1 MSGGSRIVAFGSGEG
16 TEPEQP
22 AEKGAPLDLSD
33 ADMESASQSWDADWD
48 AGTHSAPHSFVWV
61 LPAIAGLAILGWTG
75 FFGWAHQAEILAGGT
90 PQQWSSWIVQWSVP
104 TLLVI
109 GTWLL
114 AMRNSRREAVRFTDT
129 AAALRRES
137 EALEARLTT
146 VNRELSLAREFLG
159 AQSRELESLGR
170 IASERLSQHA
180 HTLEGLIHDN
190 SAQVET
196 IGSISTVAL
205 ENMSRL
211 RDDLPVITNSA
222 KDVSNQ
228 IGNAGRTAMEQLDSM
243 IAGFERLNNFGEAS
257 ERQVGSLQT
266 KVEAALAAFEA
277 QAAQLDDIMASRFD
291 TLANKSE
298 LFRAD
303 LDKREVEAL
312 AALRNRAER
321 LREEL
326 GGAHEVLETEEEEA
340 LKSLQARIN
349 AIRESAATVGRAM
362 RESEDRAISDWQ
374 AQIERLRSNLTEVLD
389 EVSRVDAMAMES
401 ARQRLQEINREA
413 IEVDERLVERNTQF
427 DEQMAE
433 RRTLLEEYATSSSD
447 LLTTQLAAIDTALAE
462 RRTEQV
468 EQTRILVEH
477 AEAITLQLTAMSGEI
492 ETVAQTGS
500 ETSSRL
506 SNALEE
512 LATMLNGSRTALD
525 GTEAAI
531 EELTESGVR
540 LLEIIQAGARTS
552 REDLTHAIG
561 EAETRLSDVVGQAE
575 STRLLLGESS
585 RKGEELS
592 NYVIAARAEGA
603 ATGQDIEVLQARIA
617 DAHRAQA
624 EQVAELRQALATLD
638 EESTALAAKAE
649 GELAGALGKLQVA
662 TRDALANLQ
671 GTTGEGIREL
681 AEKVGSEA
689 AEAVDRALRFKTTE
703 SIAQLEQA
711 AAHSAGISREA
722 AVQLRDQLAKVNE
735 LASNLETRV
744 QRARER
750 AEEQVNND
758 FSRRVALIT
767 EALNSN
773 SIDIAKALSSEVTDT
788 AWASYL
794 RGDRGIFTRRAV
806 RLIDNTEA
814 RDIAEIYDNDP
825 DFREHV
831 SRYIHD
837 FEAMLRTML
846 STRDG
851 NALGVTLL
859 SSDMGKLYVVL
870 AQAIERLRET

>member
-16 TEPEQP
+16 TETEQP
-22 AEKGAPLDLSD
+22 ASKAAPLDLSETEMQD
-33 ADMESASQSWDADWD
+33 DGESWDAGWD
-48 AGTHSAPHSFVWV
+48 AEDDASPRSFAWLLPVIAV
-61 LPAIAGLAILGWTG
+61 LVILGWTG
-75 FFGWAHQAEILAGGT
+75 FFGWAHQAEIKAGGT
-90 PQQWSSWIVQWSVP
+90 PQQWSDWIVQWSVP

-137 EALEARLTT
+137 EALEARLSII
-146 VNRELSLAREFLG
+146 NRELSLAREFLG
-159 AQSRELESLGR
+159 SQSRELESLGR

-196 IGSISTVAL
+196 IGSISSVAL

-228 IGNAGRTAMEQLDSM
+228 IGNAGRIAMEQLDTM
-243 IAGFERLNNFGEAS
+243 IAGFERLNSFGEAS
-257 ERQVGSLQT
+257 ERQVGSLQS

-340 LKSLQARIN
+340 LRSLQARIN

-362 RESEDRAISDWQ
+362 RESEDKAITDWQ
-374 AQIERLRSNLTEVLD
+374 AHMERLRSNLTEVLD
-389 EVSRVDAMAMES
+389 EVSRIDTMAMES
-401 ARQRLQEINREA
+401 ARQRLLDINREA
-413 IEVDERLVERNTQF
+413 AEVDERLIERNTQF

-433 RRTLLEEYATSSSD
+433 RRSQLEEFAAGSSD
-447 LLTTQLAAIDTALAE
+447 QLATQLAAIDAALSE
-462 RRTEQV
+462 RREQQV
-468 EQTRILVEH
+468 EQTRLLAEH
-477 AEAITLQLTAMSGEI
+477 AETITEKLSAMRGEI
-492 ETVAQTGS
+492 ETVAQTGG
-500 ETSSRL
+500 EATARL
-506 SNALEE
+506 STALEE
-512 LATMLNGSRTALD
+512 LASMLNGSRTALD
-525 GTEAAI
+525 GTDSAI
-531 EELTESGVR
+531 AELTDSAVR

-552 REDLTHAIG
+552 REDLTLAIG
-561 EAETRLSDVVGQAE
+561 EAETRLGDVVEQAQNT
-575 STRLLLGESS
+575 SLLLGETSK
-585 RKGEELS
+585 KGEQLS
-592 NYVIAARAEGA
+592 SYVIAARAEGA
-603 ATGQDIEVLQARIA
+603 ATGQDIEALQARIA
-617 DAHRAQA
+617 ETHNAQA
-624 EQVAELRQALATLD
+624 ARLAELRQSLATLD
-638 EESTALAAKAE
+638 EESTTLAGKAE
-649 GELAGALGKLQVA
+649 GQLAAALDKLQTA

-671 GTTGEGIREL
+671 GTTGQGIREL

-711 AAHSAGISREA
+711 AAHSAGVSREA

-825 DFREHV
+825 DFRDHV

-870 AQAIERLRET
+870 AQAIERLREA